1 MNKIAA
7 TTEDS
12 LLGGRVRLLQGKD
25 GYRAAIDP
33 VLLAAATPAGPG
45 QRVLDL
51 GCGAGAASLCLAA
64 RVSGLKISG
73 LDLQL
78 GLIDLAQQNA
88 ALNEC
93 GDVLRFVCGDLLEP
107 PSDITDKPFDHVMAN
122 PPFLEAGSGHPP
134 PEPAKAIAN
143 VEGAATLDDW
153 VQAAAAAV
161 GHKGSVTFIHRGDR
175 IDDLLAAF
183 HGVLGGVIVLP
194 LWPGPGKP
202 AKRVI
207 VSGRRGV
214 TSPAQINPGLT
225 LHESNGAFS
234 EAANAILQ
242 DASGLSLKCDR
253 L

>member
-1 MNKIAA
+1 MNINPA

-12 LLGGRVRLLQGKD
+12 LLGGRVRLLQGRD

-33 VLLAAATPAGPG
+33 VLLAAAIPAVSG

-51 GCGAGAASLCLAA
+51 GCGTGAASLCLSV
-64 RVSGLKISG
+64 RVPGLKISG
-73 LDLQL
+73 LDLQP
-78 GLIDLAQQNA
+78 GLIDLARQNA

-93 GDVLRFVCGDLLEP
+93 GEDVRFLCGDLLEP
-107 PSDITDKPFDHVMAN
+107 PRQITDKPFDHVMVN
-122 PPFLEAGSGHPP
+122 PPYLEADTGHPP

-143 VEGAATLDDW
+143 VEGAAGLNDW

-161 GHKGSVTFIHRGDR
+161 VHKGSVTFIHRGDR

-183 HGVLGGVIVLP
+183 HGCLGGIIVLP
-194 LWPGPGKP
+194 LWPGPGKA

-207 VSGRRGV
+207 VSGRKGV

-242 DASGLSLKCDR
+242 DASGLSLKA
-253 L
+253 